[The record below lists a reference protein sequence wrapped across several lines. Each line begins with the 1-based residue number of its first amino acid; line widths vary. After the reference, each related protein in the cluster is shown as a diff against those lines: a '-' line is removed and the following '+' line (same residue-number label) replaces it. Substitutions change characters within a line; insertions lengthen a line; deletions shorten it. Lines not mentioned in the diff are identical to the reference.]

1 MAAQNDIMI
10 YTGTSWAPS
19 NAQSV
24 RRAIGLGHL
33 WIPSD
38 HGFITWSFDPQQC
51 GTTRNLSVG
60 AAAGTL
66 QLVRLKVPAASTI
79 TNIYL
84 WLTVTGTTLT
94 AGQNFV
100 ALYNSAGT
108 LLRQSV
114 DQASNWGSGAGLITM
129 ALSSPIAVAAG
140 DYYVGLWWNGASGP
154 TVISGETNAS
164 GLGAFANVNL
174 SAPNFRFAT
183 TNDTGLTTTAP
194 GTFGTQTAMQL
205 ATYWLALS

>member
-1 MAAQNDIMI
+1 MASANDIMT
-10 YTGTSWAPS
+10 YNGTIWVPS
-19 NAQSV
+19 GAQTV
-24 RRAIGLGHL
+24 RRAVGLGHL

-38 HGFITWSFDPQQC
+38 HGFVTWSFDPQQC
-51 GTTRNLSVG
+51 GTSRNLSVA

-79 TNIYL
+79 TNICL
-84 WLTVTGTTLT
+84 WLTATGTTLT
-94 AGQNFV
+94 AGQNFA
-100 ALYNSAGT
+100 ALYDSAGT

-129 ALSSPIAVAAG
+129 ALSSSIAVAAG
-140 DYYVGLWWNGASGP
+140 DYYVGLWWNGAAGP
-154 TVISGETNAS
+154 TVVSGLTDGA

-183 TNDTGLTTTAP
+183 TNNTGLTTTAP
-194 GTFGTQTAMQL
+194 GTFGTQTAMQSS
-205 ATYWLALS
+205 TYWLALS